1 MRALR
6 LFVIAGLM
14 PFGLAACQNTMST
27 TNNYGGDDFN
37 KPVTGSSGLF
47 SLAASNEAASK
58 AGRLSN
64 NSTGRATV
72 ESRLLPANESL
83 SSATP
88 AVAAATKLATTKKPL
103 RKLTPKEKLAD
114 SRKVYGPLIAKHAKQ
129 HGVPVKLAMAVV
141 QVESNYRP
149 EAVGKRG
156 EIGLM
161 QLLPQTARYIGYDGK
176 MKQLHHPDTNIRY
189 GMKYLG
195 KAYKLGGGTTCGTI
209 LKYNAGHGAKRMN
222 KVSRHYCARVQQIMR
237 QI

>member
-1 MRALR
+1 MRVLR
-6 LFVIAGLM
+6 LFLIAGLM
-14 PFGLAACQNTMST
+14 PLGLSACQNATSSS
-27 TNNYGGDDFN
+27 NSYAGNQFN
-37 KPVTGSSGLF
+37 KPVASAPALF
-47 SLAASNEAASK
+47 SLASSNEASSK
-58 AGRLSN
+58 AGVNLRKSRDTA
-64 NSTGRATV
+64 SI
-72 ESRLLPANESL
+72 ESSLLPANDNY

-88 AVAAATKLATTKKPL
+88 AQAAATQLATTKMPQK
-103 RKLTPKEKLAD
+103 KLSPKAKLED
-114 SRKVYGPLIAKHAKQ
+114 SRKVYGPLIAKHAKE

-176 MKQLHHPDTNIRY
+176 MKRLHHPDTNIRY

-195 KAYKLGGGTTCGTI
+195 KAYKLGGGSTCGTI

-237 QI
+237 QS

>member
-1 MRALR
+1 MRVLR

-14 PFGLAACQNTMST
+14 PLGLSACQNTMST
-27 TNNYGGDDFN
+27 TNNYGGDEFN
-37 KPVTGSSGLF
+37 KPVAGSVGLF

-58 AGRLSN
+58 AGRKLSS
-64 NSTGRATV
+64 STDRASV
-72 ESRLLPANESL
+72 ESRLLPANESV

-88 AVAAATKLATTKKPL
+88 SLAAATRVATAKKP
-103 RKLTPKEKLAD
+103 RKKLTPKEKLED
-114 SRKVYGPLIAKHAKQ
+114 NRKVYGPLIAKHAKQ
-129 HGVPVKLAMAVV
+129 HGVPIKLAMAVV

-149 EAVGKRG
+149 DAVGKRG

-195 KAYKLGGGTTCGTI
+195 KAYKLGGGSTCGTI

-222 KVSRHYCARVQQIMR
+222 KVSRHYCSRVQQIMR